1 MPRHRLASRILLI
14 SPAHRLLLFKID
26 YKTGALAGMS
36 YWATPGG
43 QLRRDESFE
52 EAAVRELREETGVGV
67 QSVGPCIARREFLWQ
82 MPDGESVLAVENYY
96 VVHAGAEKCSSAAW
110 SDQERRVVC
119 EVRWWS
125 QTELSRCDEDI
136 YPPDLTSLFAEA
148 LLTGGG

>member
-1 MPRHRLASRILLI
+1 MPRRRLASRILLI
-14 SPAHRLLLFKID
+14 SPGNRLLLFKIN

-43 QLRRDESFE
+43 QLRRDESSE
-52 EAAVRELREETGVGV
+52 EAAVRELQEETGVDV

-82 MPDGESVLAVENYY
+82 MPDGEPVLAVENYY
-96 VVHAGAEKCSSAAW
+96 VVHACIEKCSSAAW
-110 SDQERRVVC
+110 SDQERSVVC

-125 QTELSRCDEDI
+125 QTELSSCDEDI